1 MIFTWKGGVMTVA
14 AGIEVAVAVLSE
26 FVMVTAKQQQ
36 QQQQQQQQTMSIVLC
51 PVLRDFTSGIH
62 FYCPPS

>member
-36 QQQQQQQQTMSIVLC
+36 QQQQQQQQTKNEGGVLSMTGQKLAS
-51 PVLRDFTSGIH
+51 VASL
-62 FYCPPS
+62 